1 MPYEKKYEISKGS
14 SSTLNATTSIILLQP
29 SNPSSI
35 LPPPI
40 PTSSETGGAS
50 LQSNKKQI
58 CYISACTH
66 CGETCDRS
74 IAIGEMAFCCEG
86 CKQVYLILQDTDAC
100 NPALMESLG
109 LVQPKG
115 KFKSDKWDY
124 LDESSIAEKIISFQN
139 KQQVHITFVLPNM
152 HCASCIWLLEHLGRI
167 NKAVVHCKVDFE
179 RKEIAL
185 VYNPQ
190 LATLSEIAAVLDY
203 IGYPPAISYAS
214 KKEDELK
221 SYKRSTLLRLGIAG
235 FCFSNIMMLSFPD
248 YLSVDGVNEQLL
260 STTFNYISIILSIP
274 VVFYAAAPFFIQ
286 AWKGLRQKFLNIDA
300 PIALA
305 ITITFLRSLYEIV
318 TATGTGYLD
327 SMSGI
332 VFFMLL
338 GRWFQDKTQERLSF
352 DRDYKSF
359 FPISALVI
367 NEGQKKYIP
376 IDEIKT
382 DDVLLIRN
390 QELIPA
396 DGILTNGKAWIDYS
410 FVTGEKDPVEVGEG
424 EILFAGG
431 KQIGANITMSV
442 TKPIASSHLTRLWN
456 NDVFQNQKNK
466 TTSFIHPLSNYFSTI
481 LFSIAIITA
490 IYWEISDPAITW
502 KAVTAI
508 LIVACPCSLLITATF
523 TFGNLIHLFS
533 KKGLYLKNANVIEHL
548 AKANTIVFDK
558 TGTLSST
565 SNSTISY
572 TGKELDDETIATI
585 KAITLHSS
593 HPLSKALATYTEW
606 QSIQDLPSVVSF
618 SEVMGK
624 GIEST
629 CNNMKIKLGKAN
641 FVSQQWF
648 VSDFANLGSSIHLSI
663 DGLYKGRFILQQQYR
678 EGVFTMI
685 EQAKNLV
692 GAIHILSGDNR
703 GEEVFLKKSIPE
715 KAILNFNKSPEDKL
729 QYIQQ
734 LQQEGKQV
742 IMIGDGLNDAG
753 ALQQSN
759 VGLAVADNSNYFT
772 PACDGILD
780 GKAVTQ
786 LDKLILL
793 ARSGKKIITAGFIL
807 SIAYNIVGISYAA
820 QGSLSP
826 MIAAILMPA
835 STISIIVFTAIGTR
849 WAAKK

>member
-1 MPYEKKYEISKGS
+1 LP
-14 SSTLNATTSIILLQP
+14 QP
-29 SNPSSI
+29 SNPSS
-35 LPPPI
+35 LLTPSNPI
-40 PTSSETGGAS
+40 NLETEGVS
-50 LQSNKKQI
+50 LLKNKKQLR
-58 CYISACTH
+58 YISSCAH
-66 CGETCDRS
+66 CGETCNLS
-74 IAIGEMAFCCEG
+74 ISIGEMAFCCEG

-124 LDESSIAEKIISFQN
+124 LDESSIAEKLISFQN
-139 KQQVHITFVLPNM
+139 NKQVHITFILPNM

-167 NKAVVHCKVDFE
+167 NKAIIHSKVDFE
-179 RKEIAL
+179 KKEIAL

-190 LATLSEIAAVLDY
+190 LAKLSEIAAVLDY
-203 IGYPPAISYAS
+203 IGYPPAINYAS

-221 SYKRSTLLRLGIAG
+221 SYRRSTLLRLGIAG

-248 YLSVDGVNEQLL
+248 YLSVDGVDEKLL

-274 VVFYAAAPFFIQ
+274 VVFYAATPFFTQ

-300 PIALA
+300 PIAFA
-305 ITITFLRSLYEIV
+305 ITITYLRSLYEIG

-338 GRWFQDKTQERLSF
+338 GRWFQDKTQEKLSF
-352 DRDYKSF
+352 ERDYKSF

-367 NEGQKKYIP
+367 KDEHKNYVP
-376 IDEIKT
+376 IDQIKT
-382 DDVLLIRN
+382 DDILLIRN

-396 DGILTNGKAWIDYS
+396 DGILINGKAWIDYS
-410 FVTGEKDPVEVGEG
+410 FVTGEKDPVEFSEG
-424 EILFAGG
+424 EMLFAGG
-431 KQIGANITMSV
+431 KQMGANISMKV

-456 NDVFQNQKNK
+456 NDVFHNKKNK

-481 LFSIAIITA
+481 LFSIAFITA
-490 IYWEISDPAITW
+490 IYWEINDPAITW

-533 KKGLYLKNANVIEHL
+533 KKGLYLKNANVIEQL
-548 AKANTIVFDK
+548 ASANTIVFDK
-558 TGTLSST
+558 TGTLSS
-565 SNSTISY
+565 SINSKISY
-572 TGKELDDETIATI
+572 NGKQLDDTVIAAI
-585 KAITLHSS
+585 KAISLQSS
-593 HPLSKALATYTEW
+593 HPLSKALATWDEW
-606 QSIQDLPSVVSF
+606 QSIQNLPFISNF
-618 SEVMGK
+618 SEVMGQ
-624 GIEST
+624 GIEAN
-629 CNNMKIKLGKAN
+629 CKNMKIKLGKAD

-648 VSDFANLGSSIHLSI
+648 SADFINSGSTIHLSI
-663 DGLYKGRFILQQQYR
+663 DGMYKGKFILQQQYR
-678 EGVFTMI
+678 EGTFTMI
-685 EQAKNLV
+685 EKVKNLV
-692 GAIHILSGDNR
+692 GTIHILSGDDS
-703 GEEVFLKKSIPE
+703 GEEVFLKKSTKE
-715 KAILNFNKSPEDKL
+715 KAELNFNKSPEDKL

-734 LQQEGKQV
+734 LQQQGKEV

-793 ARSGKKIITAGFIL
+793 ARSGKKIIAAGFIL
-807 SIAYNIVGISYAA
+807 SILYNIVGISYAA

-835 STISIIVFTAIGTR
+835 STISIIVLTAIGTK

>member
-1 MPYEKKYEISKGS
+1 LP
-14 SSTLNATTSIILLQP
+14 QP
-29 SNPSSI
+29 SNPSS
-35 LPPPI
+35 LLTPSNPI
-40 PTSSETGGAS
+40 NLETEGVS
-50 LQSNKKQI
+50 LLKNKKQLR
-58 CYISACTH
+58 YISSCAH
-66 CGETCDRS
+66 CGETCNLS
-74 IAIGEMAFCCEG
+74 ISIGEMAFCCEG

-124 LDESSIAEKIISFQN
+124 LDESSIAEKLISFQN
-139 KQQVHITFVLPNM
+139 NKQVHITFILPNM

-167 NKAVVHCKVDFE
+167 NKAIIHSKVDFE
-179 RKEIAL
+179 KKEIAL

-190 LATLSEIAAVLDY
+190 LAKLSEIAAVLDY
-203 IGYPPAISYAS
+203 IGYPPAINYAS

-221 SYKRSTLLRLGIAG
+221 TYRRSTLLRLGITG

-274 VVFYAAAPFFIQ
+274 VVFYAATPFFTQ

-300 PIALA
+300 PIAFA
-305 ITITFLRSLYEIV
+305 ITITYLRSLYEIG

-352 DRDYKSF
+352 ERDYKSF
-359 FPISALVI
+359 FPISALVLKD
-367 NEGQKKYIP
+367 EHKKYIP

-396 DGILTNGKAWIDYS
+396 DGILINGKAWIDYS
-410 FVTGEKDPVEVGEG
+410 FVTGEKDPVEVSEG

-431 KQIGANITMSV
+431 KQMGTNISIKV

-456 NDVFQNQKNK
+456 NDVFHNKKNK

-481 LFSIAIITA
+481 LFSIAFITA
-490 IYWEISDPAITW
+490 IYWENNDPTLTW

-533 KKGLYLKNANVIEHL
+533 KKGLYLKNANVIEQL
-548 AKANTIVFDK
+548 ALANTIVFDK
-558 TGTLSST
+558 TGTLSS
-565 SNSTISY
+565 SINSKISY
-572 TGKELDDETIATI
+572 TGKELDDESIAAI

-593 HPLSKALATYTEW
+593 HPLSKALASWNEW
-606 QSIQDLPSVVSF
+606 QSIQDLPPIYNF
-618 SEVMGK
+618 SEVMGQ
-624 GIEST
+624 GIEAT
-629 CNNMKIKLGKAN
+629 YNNKIIKLGKAD

-648 VSDFANLGSSIHLSI
+648 ATEFNNLGTTIHLSI
-663 DGLYKGRFILQQQYR
+663 EGLYKGRFTLQQQYR
-678 EGVFTMI
+678 EGAFTMI
-685 EQAKNLV
+685 EQVRNSV
-692 GAIHILSGDNR
+692 GPVHILSGDNK
-703 GEEVFLKKSIPE
+703 GEESFLKKSTEE
-715 KAILNFNKSPEDKL
+715 KVILNFDKTPQEKL
-729 QYIQQ
+729 QYIEQ
-734 LQQEGKQV
+734 LQQQGKEV

-786 LDKLILL
+786 LDKLITL
-793 ARSGKKIITAGFIL
+793 ARSGKQIIAAGFTL
-807 SIAYNIVGISYAA
+807 SILYNVVGISYAA

-835 STISIIVFTAIGTR
+835 STISIIILTAMGTR

>member
-1 MPYEKKYEISKGS
+1 METEGVS
-14 SSTLNATTSIILLQP
+14 LLK
-29 SNPSSI
+29 
-35 LPPPI
+35 
-40 PTSSETGGAS
+40 
-50 LQSNKKQI
+50 NKKQLR
-58 CYISACTH
+58 YISSCAH
-66 CGETCDRS
+66 CGETCNLS
-74 IAIGEMAFCCEG
+74 ISIGEMAFCCEG

-124 LDESSIAEKIISFQN
+124 LDESSIAEKLISFQN
-139 KQQVHITFVLPNM
+139 NKQVHITFILPNM

-167 NKAVVHCKVDFE
+167 NKAIIHSKVDFE
-179 RKEIAL
+179 KKEIAL

-190 LATLSEIAAVLDY
+190 LAKLSEIAAVLDY
-203 IGYPPAISYAS
+203 IGYPPAINYAS

-221 SYKRSTLLRLGIAG
+221 SYRRSTLLRLGIAG

-248 YLSVDGVNEQLL
+248 YLSVDGVDEKLL

-274 VVFYAAAPFFIQ
+274 VVFYAATPFFTQ

-300 PIALA
+300 PIAFA
-305 ITITFLRSLYEIV
+305 ITITYLRSLYEIG

-352 DRDYKSF
+352 ERDYKSF
-359 FPISALVI
+359 FPISALVLKD
-367 NEGQKKYIP
+367 EHKKYIP

-396 DGILTNGKAWIDYS
+396 DGILINGKAWIDYS
-410 FVTGEKDPVEVGEG
+410 FVTGEKDPVEVSEG

-431 KQIGANITMSV
+431 KQMGTNISIKV

-456 NDVFQNQKNK
+456 NDVFHNKKNK
-466 TTSFIHPLSNYFSTI
+466 TTSFIHPLSNYFSSI
-481 LFSIAIITA
+481 LFSIAFITA
-490 IYWEISDPAITW
+490 IYWEINDPTLTW

-533 KKGLYLKNANVIEHL
+533 KKGLYLKNANVIEQL
-548 AKANTIVFDK
+548 ALANTIVFDK
-558 TGTLSST
+558 TGTLSS
-565 SNSTISY
+565 SINSKISY
-572 TGKELDDETIATI
+572 TGKELDDESIAAI

-593 HPLSKALATYTEW
+593 HPLSKALASWNEW
-606 QSIQDLPSVVSF
+606 QSIQDLPPIYNF
-618 SEVMGK
+618 SEVMGQ
-624 GIEST
+624 GIEAT
-629 CNNMKIKLGKAN
+629 YNNKIIKLGKAD

-648 VSDFANLGSSIHLSI
+648 ATEFNNLGTTIHLSI
-663 DGLYKGRFILQQQYR
+663 EGLYKGRFTLQQQYR
-678 EGVFTMI
+678 EGAFTMI
-685 EQAKNLV
+685 EQVRNSV
-692 GAIHILSGDNR
+692 GPVHILSGDNK
-703 GEEVFLKKSIPE
+703 GEESFLKKSTEE
-715 KAILNFNKSPEDKL
+715 KVILNFDKTPQEKL
-729 QYIQQ
+729 QYIEQ
-734 LQQEGKQV
+734 LQQQGKEV

-780 GKAVTQ
+780 GKAVTH
-786 LDKLILL
+786 LDKLIIL

-807 SIAYNIVGISYAA
+807 SILYNIVGISYAA

-835 STISIIVFTAIGTR
+835 STISIIILTAMGTR

>member
-1 MPYEKKYEISKGS
+1 METEGVS
-14 SSTLNATTSIILLQP
+14 LLK
-29 SNPSSI
+29 
-35 LPPPI
+35 
-40 PTSSETGGAS
+40 
-50 LQSNKKQI
+50 NKKQLR
-58 CYISACTH
+58 YISSCAH
-66 CGETCDRS
+66 CGETCNLS
-74 IAIGEMAFCCEG
+74 ISIGEMAFCCEG

-124 LDESSIAEKIISFQN
+124 LDESSIAEKLISFQN
-139 KQQVHITFVLPNM
+139 NNQVHITFILPNM

-167 NKAVVHCKVDFE
+167 NKAIIHSKVDFE
-179 RKEIAL
+179 KKEIAL

-190 LATLSEIAAVLDY
+190 LAKLSEIAAVLDY
-203 IGYPPAISYAS
+203 IGYPPAINYAS

-221 SYKRSTLLRLGIAG
+221 SYRRSTLLRLGIAG

-248 YLSVDGVNEQLL
+248 YLSVDGVDEKLL

-305 ITITFLRSLYEIV
+305 ITITFLRSLYEIG
-318 TATGTGYLD
+318 TSTGTGYLD

-352 DRDYKSF
+352 ERDYKSF
-359 FPISALVI
+359 FPISALVLKDKH
-367 NEGQKKYIP
+367 KKYIP

-431 KQIGANITMSV
+431 KQMGANITMSV

-456 NDVFQNQKNK
+456 NDIFHNQKNK
-466 TTSFIHPLSNYFSTI
+466 STSFIHPLSNYFSSI
-481 LFSIAIITA
+481 LFSIAFITA
-490 IYWEISDPAITW
+490 IYWEINDPTLTW

-533 KKGLYLKNANVIEHL
+533 KKGLYLKNANVIEQL
-548 AKANTIVFDK
+548 ALANTIVFDK
-558 TGTLSST
+558 TGTLSS
-565 SNSTISY
+565 SINSKISY
-572 TGKELDDETIATI
+572 TGKELDDESIAAI
-585 KAITLHSS
+585 KAISLQSS
-593 HPLSKALATYTEW
+593 HPLSKALATWDEW
-606 QSIQDLPSVVSF
+606 QSFQNLPSISNF

-624 GIEST
+624 GIEAT
-629 CNNMKIKLGKAN
+629 CKNMKIKLGKAD

-648 VSDFANLGSSIHLSI
+648 VSEISNWGSAIHLSI
-663 DGLYKGRFILQQQYR
+663 DGMYKGRFILQQHYR
-678 EGVFTMI
+678 EGAFNMI
-685 EQAKNLV
+685 KHVRNIV
-692 GAIHILSGDNR
+692 GQVHILSGDNS
-703 GEEVFLKKSIPE
+703 GEEVFLKKSTQQ

-734 LQQEGKQV
+734 LQQQGKEV

-780 GKAVTQ
+780 GKAVTH
-786 LDKLILL
+786 LDKLIIL

-807 SIAYNIVGISYAA
+807 SILYNIVGISYAA
-820 QGSLSP
+820 QGYLSP

-835 STISIIVFTAIGTR
+835 STISIIILTAMGTR

>member
-1 MPYEKKYEISKGS
+1 METEGVS
-14 SSTLNATTSIILLQP
+14 LLK
-29 SNPSSI
+29 
-35 LPPPI
+35 
-40 PTSSETGGAS
+40 
-50 LQSNKKQI
+50 NKKQLR
-58 CYISACTH
+58 YISSCAH
-66 CGETCDRS
+66 CGETCNLS
-74 IAIGEMAFCCEG
+74 ISIGEMAFCCEG

-124 LDESSIAEKIISFQN
+124 LDESSIAEKLISFQN
-139 KQQVHITFVLPNM
+139 NKQVHITFILPNM

-167 NKAVVHCKVDFE
+167 NKAIIHSKVDFE
-179 RKEIAL
+179 KKEIAL

-190 LATLSEIAAVLDY
+190 LAKLSEIAAVLDY
-203 IGYPPAISYAS
+203 IGYPPAINYAS

-221 SYKRSTLLRLGIAG
+221 TYRRSTLLRLGITG

-274 VVFYAAAPFFIQ
+274 VVFYAATPFFTQ

-300 PIALA
+300 PIAFA
-305 ITITFLRSLYEIV
+305 ITITYLRSLYEIG

-352 DRDYKSF
+352 ERDYKSF
-359 FPISALVI
+359 FPISALVLKD
-367 NEGQKKYIP
+367 EHKKYIP

-396 DGILTNGKAWIDYS
+396 DGILINGKAWIDYS
-410 FVTGEKDPVEVGEG
+410 FVTGEKDPVEVSEG

-431 KQIGANITMSV
+431 KQMGTNISIKV

-456 NDVFQNQKNK
+456 NDVFHNKKNK

-481 LFSIAIITA
+481 LFSIAFITA
-490 IYWEISDPAITW
+490 IYWENNDPTLTW

-533 KKGLYLKNANVIEHL
+533 KKGLYLKNANVIEQL
-548 AKANTIVFDK
+548 ALANTIVFDK
-558 TGTLSST
+558 TGTLSS
-565 SNSTISY
+565 SINSKISY
-572 TGKELDDETIATI
+572 TGKELDDESIAAI

-593 HPLSKALATYTEW
+593 HPLSKALASWNEW
-606 QSIQDLPSVVSF
+606 QSIQDLPPIYNF
-618 SEVMGK
+618 SEVMGQ
-624 GIEST
+624 GIEAT
-629 CNNMKIKLGKAN
+629 YNNKIIKLGKAD

-648 VSDFANLGSSIHLSI
+648 ATEFNNLGTTIHLSI
-663 DGLYKGRFILQQQYR
+663 EGLYKGRFTLQQQYR
-678 EGVFTMI
+678 EGAFTMI
-685 EQAKNLV
+685 EQVRNSV
-692 GAIHILSGDNR
+692 GPVHILSGDNK
-703 GEEVFLKKSIPE
+703 GEESFLKKSTEE
-715 KAILNFNKSPEDKL
+715 KVILNFDKTPQEKL
-729 QYIQQ
+729 QYIEQ
-734 LQQEGKQV
+734 LQQQGKEV

-786 LDKLILL
+786 LDKLITL
-793 ARSGKKIITAGFIL
+793 ARSGKQIIAAGFTL
-807 SIAYNIVGISYAA
+807 SILYNVVGISYAA

-835 STISIIVFTAIGTR
+835 STISIIILTAMGTR

>member
-1 MPYEKKYEISKGS
+1 M
-14 SSTLNATTSIILLQP
+14 QR
-29 SNPSSI
+29 
-35 LPPPI
+35 
-40 PTSSETGGAS
+40 
-50 LQSNKKQI
+50 NKKQI
-58 CYISACTH
+58 HYISTCAH
-66 CGETCDRS
+66 CGETCNRS
-74 IAIGEMAFCCEG
+74 ITIGEMAFCCEG

-100 NPALMESLG
+100 NPELMESLG

-115 KFKSDKWDY
+115 KFNSGKWEY
-124 LDESSIAEKIISFQN
+124 LDESSIAEKLISFQN
-139 KQQVHITFVLPNM
+139 NKQVHITFILPNM
-152 HCASCIWLLEHLGRI
+152 HCASCIWLLEHLNRI
-167 NKAVVHCKVDFE
+167 NKAVIHSKVDFE
-179 RKEIAL
+179 KKEIGL

-190 LATLSEIAAVLDY
+190 LAKLSEIAAILDY
-203 IGYPPAISYAS
+203 IGYPPAINYAS

-221 SYKRSTLLRLGIAG
+221 SHKTTTVLRLGIAG

-248 YLSVDGVNEQLL
+248 YLSVDGVDEKLL

-274 VVFYAAAPFFIQ
+274 VIFYAATPFFIQ
-286 AWKGLRQKFLNIDA
+286 AWKGLRQRFLNIDA

-305 ITITFLRSLYEIV
+305 ITITFLRSLYEIG
-318 TATGTGYLD
+318 TTTGTGYLD

-338 GRWFQDKTQERLSF
+338 GRWFQNKTQERLSF
-352 DRDYKSF
+352 ERDYKSF
-359 FPISALVI
+359 FPISALVLKD
-367 NEGQKKYIP
+367 EHKKYIP

-431 KQIGANITMSV
+431 KQMGANITMIV
-442 TKPIASSHLTRLWN
+442 TKPIATSHLTRLWN
-456 NDVFQNQKNK
+456 NDIFHNQKNK
-466 TTSFIHPLSNYFSTI
+466 STSFIHPLSNYFSSI
-481 LFSIAIITA
+481 LFSIAFITA
-490 IYWEISDPAITW
+490 IYWEINDPTLTW

-533 KKGLYLKNANVIEHL
+533 QKGLYLKNANVIERL

-558 TGTLSST
+558 TGTLSS
-565 SNSTISY
+565 SINSKISY
-572 TGKELDDETIATI
+572 TGKQLDDESIAAI
-585 KAITLHSS
+585 KAITLQSS
-593 HPLSKALATYTEW
+593 HPLSKAIATWNEW
-606 QSIQDLPSVVSF
+606 QFIQDLPRINNF
-618 SEVMGK
+618 SEVMGQ
-624 GIEST
+624 GIEAT
-629 CNNMKIKLGKAN
+629 YNNKIIKLGKVD

-648 VSDFANLGSSIHLSI
+648 ATEYNNLGTTIHLSI
-663 DGLYKGRFILQQQYR
+663 EGLYKGRFTLQQQYR
-678 EGVFTMI
+678 EGAFNMI
-685 EQAKNLV
+685 EQLRTLV
-692 GAIHILSGDNR
+692 GRVHILSGDNK
-703 GEEVFLKKSIPE
+703 GEESFLKKSTQE
-715 KAILNFNKSPEDKL
+715 KVVLNFNKSPEDKL
-729 QYIQQ
+729 QYIEQ
-734 LQQEGKQV
+734 LQQQGKEV

-786 LDKLILL
+786 LDKLITL
-793 ARSGKKIITAGFIL
+793 ARSGKQIIAAGFTL
-807 SIAYNIVGISYAA
+807 SILYNIVGISYAA
-820 QGSLSP
+820 QGTLSP

-835 STISIIVFTAIGTR
+835 STISIIILTAIGTR

>member
-1 MPYEKKYEISKGS
+1 M
-14 SSTLNATTSIILLQP
+14 
-29 SNPSSI
+29 
-35 LPPPI
+35 
-40 PTSSETGGAS
+40 GGAS
-50 LQSNKKQI
+50 LQSNKKHI
-58 CYISACTH
+58 RYISACAH
-66 CGETCDRS
+66 CGESCDRS

-100 NPALMESLG
+100 NPELMESLG
-109 LVQPKG
+109 LVHPKG
-115 KFKSDKWDY
+115 KFKSGKWDY
-124 LDESSIAEKIISFQN
+124 LDEDAIAEKLISFQN
-139 KQQVHITFVLPNM
+139 NKQVHITFILPNM
-152 HCASCIWLLEHLGRI
+152 HCASCIWLLEHLGNI
-167 NKAVVHCKVDFE
+167 NKAVIHSKVDFE
-179 RKEIAL
+179 KKEIAL

-190 LATLSEIAAVLDY
+190 LAKLSEIAAVLDY

-214 KKEDELK
+214 KKDDELK
-221 SYKRSTLLRLGIAG
+221 SHKTTTLLRLGIAG

-248 YLSVDGVNEQLL
+248 YLSVDGVDEQLL

-274 VVFYAAAPFFIQ
+274 VVFFAAAPFFIQ

-305 ITITFLRSLYEIV
+305 ITITFLRSLYEIG
-318 TATGTGYLD
+318 TSTGTGYLD

-352 DRDYKSF
+352 ERDYKSF
-359 FPISALVI
+359 FPISALVLKD
-367 NEGQKKYIP
+367 EHKKYIP

-431 KQIGANITMSV
+431 KQMGANITMNV

-456 NDVFQNQKNK
+456 NDIFHNQKNK
-466 TTSFIHPLSNYFSTI
+466 STSFIHPLSNYFSSI
-481 LFSIAIITA
+481 LFSIAFITA
-490 IYWEISDPAITW
+490 IYWEINDPTLTW

-533 KKGLYLKNANVIEHL
+533 QKGLYLKNANVIERL

-558 TGTLSST
+558 TGTLSS
-565 SNSTISY
+565 SINSKISY
-572 TGKELDDETIATI
+572 TGKQLDDESIAAI
-585 KAITLHSS
+585 NAITLHSS
-593 HPLSKALATYTEW
+593 HPLSKALASWNEW
-606 QSIQDLPSVVSF
+606 QSIQDLPPIYNF
-618 SEVMGK
+618 SEVMGH
-624 GIEST
+624 GIEAT
-629 CNNMKIKLGKAN
+629 YNNKIFKLGKAD

-648 VSDFANLGSSIHLSI
+648 ATEFNNLGTTIHLSI
-663 DGLYKGRFILQQQYR
+663 EGLYKGRFTLQQEYR
-678 EGVFTMI
+678 EGAFTMI
-685 EQAKNLV
+685 EQVRNSV
-692 GAIHILSGDNR
+692 GPVHILSGDNK
-703 GEEVFLKKSIPE
+703 GEESFLKKSTQE
-715 KAILNFNKSPEDKL
+715 KVILNFDKTPQEKL
-729 QYIQQ
+729 QYIEQ
-734 LQQEGKQV
+734 LQQQGKEV

-786 LDKLILL
+786 LDKLITL
-793 ARSGKKIITAGFIL
+793 ARSGKQIIAAGFTL
-807 SIAYNIVGISYAA
+807 SILYNVVGISYAA
-820 QGSLSP
+820 QGTLSP

-835 STISIIVFTAIGTR
+835 STISIIILTAIGTR

>member
-1 MPYEKKYEISKGS
+1 MQRNKQK
-14 SSTLNATTSIILLQP
+14 ILH
-29 SNPSSI
+29 
-35 LPPPI
+35 
-40 PTSSETGGAS
+40 
-50 LQSNKKQI
+50 
-58 CYISACTH
+58 ISACAH
-66 CGETCDRS
+66 CGETCNRS
-74 IAIGEMAFCCEG
+74 ISIGEIAFCCEG

-100 NPALMESLG
+100 DPALMESLG

-124 LDESSIAEKIISFQN
+124 LDECSIAEKLISFQN
-139 KQQVHITFVLPNM
+139 NKQVHITFILPNM

-167 NKAVVHCKVDFE
+167 NKAVIHSKVDFE
-179 RKEIAL
+179 KKEIAL

-190 LATLSEIAAVLDY
+190 LAKLSEIAAVLDY

-221 SYKRSTLLRLGIAG
+221 SYRRSTILRLGIAG

-248 YLSVDGVNEQLL
+248 YLSVDGVDEQLL

-274 VVFYAAAPFFIQ
+274 VVFYAATPFFTQ

-300 PIALA
+300 PIAFA
-305 ITITFLRSLYEIV
+305 ITITFLRSLYEIA

-338 GRWFQDKTQERLSF
+338 GRWFQDKTQEKLSF
-352 DRDYKSF
+352 ERDYKSF
-359 FPISALVI
+359 FPISAMVI
-367 NEGQKKYIP
+367 KDEHKNYVP

-382 DDVLLIRN
+382 DDILLIRN

-410 FVTGEKDPVEVGEG
+410 FVTGEKDPVEVSEG
-424 EILFAGG
+424 EMLFAGG
-431 KQIGANITMSV
+431 KQMGANISMKV

-456 NDVFQNQKNK
+456 NDVFHNQKNK
-466 TTSFIHPLSNYFSTI
+466 TTSFIHPLSNYFSTV
-481 LFSIAIITA
+481 LFSIAFITA
-490 IYWEISDPAITW
+490 IYWEINDPAITW

-533 KKGLYLKNANVIEHL
+533 KKGLYLKNANVIEQL
-548 AKANTIVFDK
+548 ASANTIVFDK
-558 TGTLSST
+558 TGTLSS
-565 SNSTISY
+565 SINSKISY
-572 TGKELDDETIATI
+572 NGKHLDDTVIAAI
-585 KAITLHSS
+585 KSISLQSS
-593 HPLSKALATYTEW
+593 HPLSKALATWNDW
-606 QSIQDLPSVVSF
+606 QSIQNLPSISNF

-624 GIEST
+624 GIEAT
-629 CNNMKIKLGKAN
+629 CNNMKIKLGKAD

-648 VSDFANLGSSIHLSI
+648 ASHIPNWGSAIHLSI
-663 DGLYKGRFILQQQYR
+663 DGMYKGRFILQQHYR
-678 EGVFTMI
+678 EGAFNMI
-685 EQAKNLV
+685 EQVRNLV
-692 GAIHILSGDNR
+692 GRVHILSGDNN
-703 GEEVFLKKSIPE
+703 GEEGFLKKSTQE
-715 KAILNFNKSPEDKL
+715 KTILNFNKSPDDKL

-734 LQQEGKQV
+734 LQQQGKEV

-780 GKAVTQ
+780 GKAVTH

-793 ARSGKKIITAGFIL
+793 ARSGKKIIAAGFIL
-807 SIAYNIVGISYAA
+807 SILYNIIGISYAA

-835 STISIIVFTAIGTR
+835 STISIIVLTAMGTR
-849 WAAKK
+849 WASKK